1 LGIADDEARG
11 RTLRAIIMD
20 KDEELHY
27 YMNDFA
33 RQSPL
38 INGGRQIGRPPPLI
52 GGG

>member
-27 YMNDFA
+27 YTK
-33 RQSPL
+33 
-38 INGGRQIGRPPPLI
+38 
-52 GGG
+52 